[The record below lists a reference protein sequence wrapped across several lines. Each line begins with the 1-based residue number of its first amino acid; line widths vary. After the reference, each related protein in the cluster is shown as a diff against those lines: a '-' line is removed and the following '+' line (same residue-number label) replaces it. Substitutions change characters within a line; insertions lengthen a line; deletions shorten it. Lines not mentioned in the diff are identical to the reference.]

1 MFAQMLPW
9 LITAGTI
16 GLAIGL
22 LIGISVGSALVRS
35 HYTHMLN
42 GPAHP
47 GNGTQP
53 QPMPK
58 RAGYRYPEDYY

>member
-1 MFAQMLPW
+1 MFTQMLPW
-9 LITAGTI
+9 LITALTI

-22 LIGISVGSALVRS
+22 LIGIALGSTMTRS

-42 GPAHP
+42 GPTRS

-53 QPMPK
+53 QPVPK